1 MSLEIASSNVNRN
14 ITLAGTSVAIFT
26 FLLFFLYPRY
36 RSGDIDPTLFQ
47 FTIAVIVTVI
57 FSLVISVLY
66 YYARVVEEYVR
77 REQLTTLLGMP
88 DAFWLIGYTLLLL
101 MPSLILFT
109 VMLPI
114 VAVYGLILW
123 FLYLGLTFLQ
133 FRKLRPLTARR
144 KAN

>member
-26 FLLFFLYPRY
+26 FLLFFLYPQY
-36 RSGDIDPTLFQ
+36 RSGIIDPILFQ

-66 YYARVVEEYVR
+66 YYARIVEEYAKK
-77 REQLTTLLGMP
+77 EQLMTLLGAA
-88 DAFWLIGYTLLLL
+88 DAFWLLGYTLLLL

-114 VAVYGLILW
+114 VAFYGLILW
-123 FLYLGLTFLQ
+123 FLYLALTFLQ
-133 FRKLRPLTARR
+133 FRKLRPLAA
-144 KAN
+144 K

>member
-36 RSGDIDPTLFQ
+36 RSGDIDPILFQ

-66 YYARVVEEYVR
+66 YYAQIVEEYMK
-77 REQLTTLLGMP
+77 REQLTTLLGTP
-88 DAFWLIGYTLLLL
+88 DAFWIIGYTLLLL

-114 VAVYGLILW
+114 VAVYALILW
-123 FLYLGLTFLQ
+123 FVYLGLTFVQ
-133 FRKLRPLTARR
+133 FRKLRPLTAKR
-144 KAN
+144 KTN

>member
-1 MSLEIASSNVNRN
+1 MSLEIASANVNRN

-36 RSGDIDPTLFQ
+36 RSGEIDPTLFQ

-57 FSLVISVLY
+57 FTLVISVLY
-66 YYARVVEEYVR
+66 YYARVVEEYVKR
-77 REQLTTLLGMP
+77 KELNVLLGVP
-88 DAFWLIGYTLLLL
+88 DAIWLVGYTLLLL

-109 VMLPI
+109 IMLPI

-123 FLYLGLTFLQ
+123 FLYIGLTFSQ
-133 FRKLRPLTARR
+133 FRKLRPLTAKL
-144 KAN
+144 KAE

>member
-26 FLLFFLYPRY
+26 FLLFFLYPQY
-36 RSGDIDPTLFQ
+36 RSGAIDPALFQ
-47 FTIAVIVTVI
+47 ITIAVIVTVI
-57 FSLVISVLY
+57 FSLVISVLF
-66 YYARVVEEYVR
+66 YYAWVVEEYIR

-123 FLYLGLTFLQ
+123 FLYIGLTFLQ
-133 FRKLRPLTARR
+133 FRKLRPLTAKR

>member
-26 FLLFFLYPRY
+26 FLLFFLYPQY
-36 RSGDIDPTLFQ
+36 RSGAIDPALFQ

-66 YYARVVEEYVR
+66 YYARVVEEYIR
-77 REQLTTLLGMP
+77 REQLTSLLGMP

-133 FRKLRPLTARR
+133 FRKLRPLTAKR